1 MIPGTTKGADKTT
14 MTNRE
19 RETRTE
25 PFKRMVDIDKRL
37 AEISARFNAL
47 RGFKAERER
56 LEDEYWALVKR
67 KHADLQD
74 PA

>member
-1 MIPGTTKGADKTT
+1 

-47 RGFKAERER
+47 RGLHGFKAERER